1 MGKVDILTKDYMS
14 DPTRFADAF
23 NYFMFNGQ
31 HVIREET
38 LNELDPTEIGIIVT
52 DESMKVTQKFRDILK
67 QCILMENEMAT
78 YLILGAEN
86 QTDINY
92 ATVVKDMIYDALR
105 YGKQVSQKA
114 KQHRELK
121 DITGSEFLSGF
132 AKTDRLKPIIT
143 LTIYFGADDWDAPR
157 SLHDMFE
164 TKNQNILRYVNDY
177 KLNLIVPSEINDFK
191 LFTSDLR
198 QVMQFIAGSN
208 NEEFIRSI
216 QGNKDFESV
225 QAETVRLINACT
237 NAKIRIP
244 EGAKEVNMCKG
255 MIDYGISCKSEG
267 LKEGREEGRKEGR
280 EEGIQQGIQQGIEE
294 GLLSSLRSL
303 MKSMHLSAEQAMNAL
318 EIPEDKIDFYRTKLA
333 K

>member
-52 DESMKVTQKFRDILK
+52 DKDAEITQKFRDVLK

-86 QTDINY
+86 QTDIHY
-92 ATVVKDMIYDALR
+92 AAVVKNMVYDALR
-105 YGKQVSQKA
+105 YGQQVSQKA

-132 AKTDRLKPIIT
+132 AKTDCLKPIIT
-143 LTIYFGADDWDAPR
+143 LTIYFGAEDWDAPR

-164 TKNQNILRYVNDY
+164 TRNQNILRYVNDY
-177 KLNLIVPSEINDFK
+177 RLNLIVPKEINNFK
-191 LFTSDLR
+191 LFTSELR
-198 QVMQFIAGSN
+198 QLLQFIAGSN
-208 NEEFIRSI
+208 DEEFMRNI
-216 QGNKDFESV
+216 QENKDFESV

-237 NAKIRIP
+237 NAKIHIP

-255 MIDYGISCKSEG
+255 MIDYGLSCKSEG
-267 LKEGREEGRKEGR
+267 REEGKLETLFELVKDNILTISEAAKRADMTEALFKEKMR
-280 EEGIQQGIQQGIEE
+280 
-294 GLLSSLRSL
+294 L
-303 MKSMHLSAEQAMNAL
+303 
-318 EIPEDKIDFYRTKLA
+318 
-333 K
+333 